1 MAHSKWEDDHIQFPR
16 LIAEII
22 ATQENLDVV
31 ALCEA
36 MDISIEELDSLF
48 ERAQAAWARLSYN
61 TKNETP

>member
-22 ATQENLDVV
+22 ATQEKLDVA

-48 ERAQAAWARLSYN
+48 ERAQVAWARLSYN
-61 TKNETP
+61 TKNEIP